1 MKHRYLIIYINN
13 YEFNCIAK
21 TFGDAI
27 DIFVTKEYENEE
39 SDIQAITKKEE
50 INE

>member
-1 MKHRYLIIYINN
+1 MKYRFLIYYTNN

-27 DIFVTKEYENEE
+27 DIFVMKEYDNEE
-39 SDIQAITKKEE
+39 SDIQAISKMEE
-50 INE
+50 IHE